1 MSDFKKSDNNIN
13 DFFASNEPEQ
23 NDVSSFFYDEPHET
37 QDSSQP
43 LQYEEFSE
51 DELIEMIVEKSCGK
65 DADGIPKGAL
75 NLTYEKINKD
85 TKKSQTLRELSIN
98 TPEVAIFKRME
109 FVQIDLIFAS
119 PLASDLKIFWN
130 TFERFG
136 RDFNN
141 LNDETINIPFLSL
154 TIIPVEENGKYYI
167 TCTNPVLWTLQPSSL
182 GGSPN
187 MLRILYRAEDMNFF
201 EAEGFSEA
209 EIEAASLRMLQEKER
224 QAVSYYE
231 KQQQELEYQ
240 EKQNRQIE
248 NSRYNN

>member
-1 MSDFKKSDNNIN
+1 MPDNKTLDNMN
-13 DFFASNEPEQ
+13 DFFASAEPEQ
-23 NDVSSFFYDEPHET
+23 NDVSSFFNEAPTET
-37 QDSSQP
+37 EEVTQH

-51 DELIEMIVEKSCGK
+51 DELIEMIVQKSCGK
-65 DADGIPKGAL
+65 DINDVPNGAI

-85 TKKSQTLRELSIN
+85 TKKSQNLRELSVN
-98 TPEVAIFKRME
+98 TPEIAIYKRME

-119 PLASDLKIFWN
+119 PLASDLKVFWN

-136 RDFNN
+136 RDFNKV
-141 LNDETINIPFLSL
+141 NDETTNIPFLSL
-154 TIIPVEENGKYYI
+154 TIIPVEERGKYYI
-167 TCTNPVLWTLQPSSL
+167 TCTNPVIWTLQPTSL

-209 EIEAASLRMLQEKER
+209 EIEAASLRMIQEKER

-231 KQQQELEYQ
+231 KQQQELENQ

-248 NSRYNN
+248 SNRYNYN